1 VIEILISRRI
11 FCAGRNADGLLAT
24 SAAHMHVLSCGEG
37 CACIPGLA
45 MIAKPGAR
53 VFGHYLK
60 VDIVQKLCVR
70 IMRSEGGP
78 IWRQRGVAAP
88 LEWGDPS
95 LVRLT

>member
-1 VIEILISRRI
+1 
-11 FCAGRNADGLLAT
+11 
-24 SAAHMHVLSCGEG
+24 
-37 CACIPGLA
+37 

-70 IMRSEGGP
+70 IMRSEGGA